1 VAENAERIDVTDGRG
16 PIRSAFSSP
25 APGAD
30 LRDRRLTVPAGHLV
44 LVGRV
49 GLEPTT
55 KGL

>member
-1 VAENAERIDVTDGRG
+1 MANYMATKSWIA
-16 PIRSAFSSP
+16 IIMLAF
-25 APGAD
+25 ATAKT
-30 LRDRRLTVPAGHLV
+30 LMK